1 MRIAEIM
8 NPVET
13 IEPGA
18 TVQQAAER
26 MRDLEI
32 GSIPVCNG
40 DRLVGIVTDRDITIR
55 ATADGANPTVHRVE
69 QVMTPRVDYC
79 LADDEVHRAIEIMES
94 KQVRR
99 LPVLDRDHRLVGT
112 VAIGDL
118 AEAVEPGGSGEA
130 LRKISKPK
138 RS

>member
-1 MRIAEIM
+1 MRISEIM

-18 TVQQAAER
+18 TLREAAER
-26 MRDLEI
+26 MRDLEV
-32 GSIPVCNG
+32 GSLPVCNG
-40 DRLVGIVTDRDITIR
+40 DRLVGIVTDRDITVR
-55 ATADGANPTVHRVE
+55 ATAGGADPAAQRVE
-69 QVMTPRVDYC
+69 QAMTAKVDYC
-79 LADDEVHRAIEIMES
+79 LADDDLQRALEIMES

-118 AEAVEPGGSGEA
+118 AAAVEPRAGGEA
-130 LRKISKPK
+130 LRKISQH
-138 RS
+138 R